1 MKQSVITRVRRPSSI
16 SEVTLELDSALFRS
30 QPKLNPVIYNGGCK
44 FRVSFFSLLVLHFAT
59 SHRMQNRENDVFKA
73 AKGASGGVNPE
84 RWVDDYG
91 DCLYRYALLRV
102 RRPEVAEDLV
112 QETLCAAVRTYS
124 NFRGKSSERSWLC
137 GILKNK
143 ICDYFRKLGRETC
156 FTDLEFLEN
165 EMSHK
170 FFDQGWNHDL
180 GPLEWKPEAEVVMH
194 RPEFWE
200 TFRGC
205 LSKLPAR
212 VADVFMLR
220 EMEEMETAQICQAL
234 RISQNNLWVMLH
246 RARMALRECLELNW
260 FENKPKLETDG

>member
-1 MKQSVITRVRRPSSI
+1 
-16 SEVTLELDSALFRS
+16 
-30 QPKLNPVIYNGGCK
+30 
-44 FRVSFFSLLVLHFAT
+44 
-59 SHRMQNRENDVFKA
+59 MQNRENDVFKA

>member
-1 MKQSVITRVRRPSSI
+1 MQHREDDV
-16 SEVTLELDSALFRS
+16 SEVARGIS
-30 QPKLNPVIYNGGCK
+30 
-44 FRVSFFSLLVLHFAT
+44 
-59 SHRMQNRENDVFKA
+59 
-73 AKGASGGVNPE
+73 SGVDPE
-84 RWVDDYG
+84 RWVDDHG
-91 DCLYRYALLRV
+91 DCLYRYAVLRV

-112 QETLCAAVRTYS
+112 QEAFCVAVRTQS
-124 NFRGKSSERSWLC
+124 SFRRQSSERSWLC

-156 FTDLEFLEN
+156 FTDLEFLED

-170 FFDQGWNHDL
+170 FNDQGWNHEL
-180 GPLEWKPEAEVVMH
+180 GPAEWKSEVEVVMD
-194 RPEFWE
+194 RAEFWKI
-200 TFRGC
+200 FRDC

-212 VADVFMLR
+212 MGDVFMLR
-220 EMEEMETAQICQAL
+220 EMEEMKTAQICEDL